1 MSVRDRYLSNTQTK
15 GANANPRH
23 RAIISRQSVQIL
35 SPEHLVFTPIA
46 EGTFSRVAVAIKRPS
61 VAAAGSMAY
70 IAGINGGAAKI
81 YALPLTNGKPTQ
93 TPTLWQTIAGA
104 VDVALAFEGAYTT
117 VARTGRVEFT
127 TVGDPWV
134 FWTDGSG
141 NVYARHGTG
150 TDELVASSAVSISA
164 IMGVASILGAVSEG
178 MILAYA
184 TNIGAVH
191 TRQYLDGIW
200 EDAVLCS
207 TAPANV
213 VAVALSRT
221 WDYRVCMQLR
231 VSSGAVYQMLGKSL
245 IMGNANTEQIQVS
258 SVDLTTEVYATIPH
272 DTKKEEH
279 IEVAAA
285 DLSANVY
292 SAIAPTIVSVENI
305 DDGTGNWGLILRVT
319 FSGPVYDING
329 QAGAFV
335 LGGAFTGEAIAYD
348 PSDSELRTLLLTM
361 ADFNNAA
368 SPSDLVYTPGT
379 LASGPSVTLVEE
391 QTVSVTLVNLVPTSP
406 PAPVSAEAVDNLTI
420 DVLFDE
426 ALSSAD
432 IGANAAAFAV
442 TGYEPAYSPGGTDVP
457 TTYGVDSVEFAPDA
471 EDEVAV
477 DLAGGDL
484 TDMEVV

>member
-1 MSVRDRYLSNTQTK
+1 
-15 GANANPRH
+15 
-23 RAIISRQSVQIL
+23 
-35 SPEHLVFTPIA
+35 
-46 EGTFSRVAVAIKRPS
+46 
-61 VAAAGSMAY
+61 MAY

-104 VDVALAFEGAYTT
+104 VDVALAFEGTYSN

-164 IMGVASILGAVSEG
+164 IMGVASIMGAVSEG

-184 TNIGAVH
+184 TNVGAVY

-213 VAVALSRT
+213 VDVALSRT

-231 VSSGAVYQMLGKSL
+231 VSSGAVYQMLGKSM
-245 IMGNANTEQIQVS
+245 IMGNANTEQVQVS
-258 SVDLTTEVYATIPH
+258 SVDLTTEVYATIPR

-319 FSGPVYDING
+319 FSGPVYDIEG

-348 PSDSELRTLLLTM
+348 PADASLKTLLLTM

-379 LASGPSVTLVEE
+379 LASGPSVTLVEG

-406 PAPVSAEAVDNLTI
+406 PVPVSAEALGNTII
-420 DVLFDE
+420 DVQFDE
-426 ALSSAD
+426 ALSSIN
-432 IGANAAAFAV
+432 IGANAAAMSV
-442 TGYEPAYSPGGTDVP
+442 TGNEPAYSPGGVNVP
-457 TTYGVDSVEFAPDA
+457 ATYVIDTVEFAPNT
-471 EDEVAV
+471 EDEIMV
-477 DLAGGDL
+477 DLEDGTMIDVEYSGGAIKL
-484 TDMEVV
+484 EVDG